1 MKRLLFIGAMR
12 DGSLGLLAAM
22 AAWLLLTS
30 TDVWPQTSADMA
42 TKVAN
47 VSPAAAARLAPAQR
61 IIPDRADNAEAAFD
75 KLDLMH
81 RGFVTLIDVA
91 SLEGFDGVFFRADA
105 NQDGRL
111 DVMEFDRAW
120 QLYTVAPQLKPFYAL
135 DRP

>member
-1 MKRLLFIGAMR
+1 MKRFLLIGAMR
-12 DGSLGLLAAM
+12 DGSLGLLAAI

-30 TDVWPQTSADMA
+30 TNAWPQSSADMA
-42 TKVAN
+42 TKVAH
-47 VSPAAAARLAPAQR
+47 VAPAAAARLAPAAR
-61 IIPDRADNAEAAFD
+61 IVPDPADTAEAAFD
-75 KLDLMH
+75 KLDLMQ

-111 DVMEFDRAW
+111 DAMEFDRAW